1 MVENHLPYRSS
12 IISKFALKQSP
23 LPPPF
28 QFFFRNI
35 GVDYFLR
42 KLILLKLTNDDIQ
55 RIRQQ
60 DARYLEV
67 LYNDVFP
74 LLMAIAVR
82 YKNNREEQLTAIH
95 NAFLKMI
102 RSIDQFKTE
111 GSFNAWMTRILRNE
125 LIDEFRRTQKK
136 SAIQFTELN
145 IDMADASFE
154 LQQLEQAPSIVLL
167 QFLNELPPASKV
179 VFNLYAMD
187 DYTIKQISEALD
199 ISVETVKWHLKTAR
213 KQLRVR
219 ISNLKIQ
226 QNEIE

>member
-1 MVENHLPYRSS
+1 M
-12 IISKFALKQSP
+12 
-23 LPPPF
+23 
-28 QFFFRNI
+28 
-35 GVDYFLR
+35 R

-82 YKNNREEQLTAIH
+82 YKNNREEQLTAVH

-111 GSFNAWMTRILRNE
+111 GSFGAWMTRILRNE

-136 SAIQFTELN
+136 SAIQYTELN
-145 IDMADASFE
+145 IDVADTSFE

>member
-1 MVENHLPYRSS
+1 M
-12 IISKFALKQSP
+12 
-23 LPPPF
+23 
-28 QFFFRNI
+28 
-35 GVDYFLR
+35 R

-82 YKNNREEQLTAIH
+82 YKNNREEQLTAVH

-145 IDMADASFE
+145 IDVADASFE

>member
-1 MVENHLPYRSS
+1 M
-12 IISKFALKQSP
+12 
-23 LPPPF
+23 
-28 QFFFRNI
+28 
-35 GVDYFLR
+35 R

-55 RIRQQ
+55 RIQQQ

-82 YKNNREEQLTAIH
+82 YKNNREEQLTAVH

-145 IDMADASFE
+145 IDVADASFE
-154 LQQLEQAPSIVLL
+154 LQQLEQAPSTVLL

>member
-1 MVENHLPYRSS
+1 M
-12 IISKFALKQSP
+12 
-23 LPPPF
+23 
-28 QFFFRNI
+28 
-35 GVDYFLR
+35 R

-67 LYNDVFP
+67 LYNGVFP

-82 YKNNREEQLTAIH
+82 YKNNREEQLTAVH

-145 IDMADASFE
+145 IDVADASFE
-154 LQQLEQAPSIVLL
+154 LQQLEQAPSTVLL